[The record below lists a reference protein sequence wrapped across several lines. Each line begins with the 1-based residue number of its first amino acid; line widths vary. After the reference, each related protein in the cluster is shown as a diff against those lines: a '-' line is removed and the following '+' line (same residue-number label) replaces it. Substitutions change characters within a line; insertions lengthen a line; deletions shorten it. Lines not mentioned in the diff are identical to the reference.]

1 MNEHHGQGMGGH
13 QRSWRGRESIIPDH
27 AAAFEHLEFERVR
40 QSEFETPNVGC
51 NSHACRTMVPCPEC
65 LQDGVVG
72 KVLLLQPGN
81 NYYKIKLLNV
91 ITVPGL
97 LAELTHHSADRSAN
111 VRWKPWQRPLY
122 TIGIHRSKRHIRF
135 IKCRQA
141 VSIES
146 AATNR
151 GGKNCDPGLEPA
163 FANIRPASSR
173 PVSAMTS
180 SSLR

>member
-122 TIGIHRSKRHIRF
+122 HWHSPKQAAHSIH
-135 IKCRQA
+135 Q
-141 VSIES
+141 VQ
-146 AATNR
+146 T
-151 GGKNCDPGLEPA
+151 
-163 FANIRPASSR
+163 SR
-173 PVSAMTS
+173 LYRVGSDKQRRKE
-180 SSLR
+180 L